1 MTNRLKKIVNSKILK
16 IITGFVLFIVMLNLF
31 FPLPQIK
38 SYSQT
43 IYSDNSKLLNAYL
56 THDDKWRMRTKFGE
70 VSPDLIKAIIE
81 KEDTWFHWHFGINP
95 VALVRAFYQN
105 ITSGKRVSGA
115 STITM
120 QVARLLEPAER
131 TYWNK
136 FLEMLRAIQ
145 LELHYSKEDILEIYF
160 SHIPFGGNIEGVKA
174 ASHIY
179 FNRPPDKLSLSQ
191 AILLTVIP
199 NDPNNLRLDQNTE
212 EAVHKRNYWIERF
225 VNHEI
230 FPKQDLLDA
239 KDEPVTAARFEITNS
254 APHFSQVVAANYNQD
269 ELNTS
274 LDQSIQK
281 KAESLLANYV
291 NRVKQK
297 GVTNGSVLIID
308 NKTNSVVGYCGS
320 ADFYDEQ
327 NSGQVNGI
335 TSVRSPGSTLKPAL
349 FALAF
354 DQGLLTP
361 KMKLL
366 DIPTDFGGY
375 EPENYDLKFYGDVT
389 AEFALINS
397 LNVPAVRL
405 LGKTGLSNFINALT
419 KSGFQ
424 TIEKSREK
432 LGLSLILG
440 GCGVTLEELTRLF
453 ASFSN
458 GGKIPQFKY
467 LLNEN
472 ESDGAKVF
480 SVESSYLISN
490 ILSKNERPDFP
501 VEFLHS
507 TKLPKIAWKTGTSY
521 GKRDAWAIGFNLNYT
536 IGVWM
541 GNFDG
546 KGSPHLSGAE
556 MAVPLL
562 FDLFNAVD
570 YDSQSE
576 WFDLP
581 ENLSVRKVCSKTG
594 LLPSKNCENLVDDYY
609 IRGVS
614 TNKQCELFKETY
626 VDDEETVEYCPECL
640 PKENYKKVYY
650 PFYDPELTLWQIRNN
665 IEVKRPPNHNPNCS
679 AKFSSGGPKIIS
691 PSVEFE
697 YFVERENKEE
707 ILLQAASHPN
717 VKIHYWFVNDKF
729 YKKCMPSEKVFLK
742 PKEGNLKITC
752 MDDRGRESS
761 INISVRSY

>member
-1 MTNRLKKIVNSKILK
+1 
-16 IITGFVLFIVMLNLF
+16 
-31 FPLPQIK
+31 
-38 SYSQT
+38 
-43 IYSDNSKLLNAYL
+43 
-56 THDDKWRMRTKFGE
+56 MR
-70 VSPDLIKAIIE
+70 
-81 KEDTWFHWHFGINP
+81 
-95 VALVRAFYQN
+95 
-105 ITSGKRVSGA
+105 
-115 STITM
+115 
-120 QVARLLEPAER
+120 
-131 TYWNK
+131 
-136 FLEMLRAIQ
+136 
-145 LELHYSKEDILEIYF
+145 F
-160 SHIPFGGNIEGVKA
+160 S
-174 ASHIY
+174 
-179 FNRPPDKLSLSQ
+179 L
-191 AILLTVIP
+191 
-199 NDPNNLRLDQNTE
+199 
-212 EAVHKRNYWIERF
+212 
-225 VNHEI
+225 
-230 FPKQDLLDA
+230 KQDLLDA

-594 LLPSKNCENLVDDYY
+594 LLPSKNCANLVDDYY

-614 TNKQCELFKETY
+614 TNQQCELFKETY
-626 VDDEETVEYCPECL
+626 VDDEKTVEYCPECL

>member
-1 MTNRLKKIVNSKILK
+1 MKSNIKKIVNSKAVK
-16 IITGFVLFIVMLNLF
+16 VTFVSLIGLLFLDVLL
-31 FPLPQIK
+31 PLPQLK
-38 SYSQT
+38 
-43 IYSDNSKLLNAYL
+43 IYSKTVSSSNGTLLNSYL
-56 THDDKWRMRTKFGE
+56 TEDDKWRMRTNLE
-70 VSPDLIKAIIE
+70 DVSNDLIKAIIE
-81 KEDTWFHWHFGINP
+81 KEDSWFYWHLGVNP
-95 VALVRAFYQN
+95 VAIVRALFQN
-105 ITSGKRVSGA
+105 ITTGERVSGA

-136 FLEMLRAIQ
+136 FLEMLRTIQ
-145 LELHYSKEDILEIYF
+145 IELHFSKDEILEIYL
-160 SHIPFGGNIEGVKA
+160 SNIPFGGNIEGVKA

-179 FNRPPDKLSLSQ
+179 FNRSPDKISLSQ

-199 NDPNNLRLDQNTE
+199 NDPNNLRLDQNTK
-212 EAVHKRNYWIERF
+212 EAVQRRNFWIERF

-230 FPKQDLLDA
+230 FPEQDLLDA

-254 APHFSQVVAANYNQD
+254 APHFSQVVTAEYNRD

-281 KAESLLANYV
+281 KAETLLANYV

-308 NKTNSVVGYCGS
+308 NNTNNVVSYCGS

-424 TIEKSREK
+424 TIEKSKEK

-480 SVESSYLISN
+480 SAESSYLISN

-501 VEFLHS
+501 SEFLYS

-521 GKRDAWAIGFNLNYT
+521 GKRDAWAIGFNPNYT

-546 KGSPHLSGAE
+546 KGSPNLSGAE

-570 YDSQSE
+570 YGSKKN
-576 WFDLP
+576 WFDIP
-581 ENLSVRKVCSKTG
+581 ENLSIRKVCSETG
-594 LLPSKNCENLVDDYY
+594 MLPSKYCANLIDDYS
-609 IRGVS
+609 IMEIS
-614 TNKQCELFKETY
+614 PNKQCELYREIY
-626 VDDEETVEYCPECL
+626 VNQSESIEYCPECL
-640 PKENYKKVYY
+640 PKKDYKKKAY
-650 PFYDPELTLWQIRNN
+650 PFYDPELTLWQLRNN
-665 IEVKRPPNHNPNCS
+665 IEVKRPPKHNPDCS
-679 AKFSSGGPKIIS
+679 AKFSSEGPKIIS
-691 PSVEFE
+691 PSSEFE
-697 YFVERENKEE
+697 YFIENGNEE
-707 ILLQAASHPN
+707 KILLQAASHPN
-717 VKIHYWFVNDKF
+717 VQTHYWFIDDKYF
-729 YKKCMPSEKVFLK
+729 KKSNPSEKIFLI
-742 PKEGNLKITC
+742 PKSGKLKITC

-761 INISVRSY
+761 INISVSSY